1 MIFVIASNNKKKVEE
16 LRRILNPLGIT
27 AHTPAELGISL
38 DDVEETGETFRE
50 NAEIKARAAMEKT
63 GYSAI
68 ADDSGLCVD
77 ALGGRPGVYSAR
89 YSDTDENKINKLISE
104 LIGTD
109 NDDRSAHFECVICC
123 CFRDGETLFAEGR
136 CDGTIGYAPR
146 ETDLITRSK
155 LCLQVNKEPFFA
167 HWLQILIPSLW

>member
-38 DDVEETGETFRE
+38 DDVEETGQTFRE

-89 YSDTDENKINKLISE
+89 YSDTDENKINI
-104 LIGTD
+104 T
-109 NDDRSAHFECVICC
+109 
-123 CFRDGETLFAEGR
+123 FRNNN
-136 CDGTIGYAPR
+136 
-146 ETDLITRSK
+146 SK
-155 LCLQVNKEPFFA
+155 QFYFIYFIYK
-167 HWLQILIPSLW
+167 